1 MTDDE
6 TDRETEPDGGV
17 VDSDIYAPESEG
29 REYRDSVYEPLDNDS
44 LEKAPATSEYPKSD
58 GGEGFRIAD
67 LPKVPKVS
75 HIVGPSAIMLGASL
89 GSGETMFW
97 PTIVAEGSWGL
108 YWAFWVGVITQFFI
122 NTELQ
127 RWAIATGESI
137 FQGFNRLHRIWP
149 LFFLVF
155 GFFQLGWPG
164 WAATGSEVF
173 AAWTGVV
180 PRADWYIIG
189 VISMGVIWLS
199 YQAGPLVY
207 NIIERAQIGLMLLA
221 VAIAVVLM
229 FTLSTFGQ
237 FANVP
242 SGAVNFGALPS
253 DADFDIATFLGGL
266 AYAGAGGYTN
276 LAQGVWAREKGYG
289 MGAYQGRIKNPL
301 RGSGDMES
309 QDESYTFEPTDKN
322 MKRWRAWWKVTQ
334 REHFLTFV
342 VGVIVVATIVM
353 SISSQYAGGG
363 EFGGSGVTMW
373 LDTIIPGLGGGI
385 SAWLLYALLFIALFS
400 TQYAQIEVFVRN
412 SGDIVYQKIGRQRGW
427 SMSYIFLG
435 LLTLFTLWGMAII
448 GFQVAQP
455 WIILV
460 IGAAAAGVMMWP
472 YNALTIILNTT
483 RMPEHTQ
490 PGWARVIAMWWAT
503 AFFGFFSVLLI
514 GQQLAGPVAEA
525 TADFGLGAV
534 ADVLMTFT
542 TEIAIM
548 GSGIGGYA
556 LWVFAL
562 AVQIYTMYRSGRA
575 KVEASGTVEDADEA
589 SGFLA

>member
-6 TDRETEPDGGV
+6 DEPATEPETDGGV
-17 VDSDIYAPESEG
+17 ADADVYAPESEG
-29 REYRDSVYEPLDNDS
+29 REYRESVYTPLDDDS
-44 LEKAPATSEYPKSD
+44 LEEAPATSEYPKSD
-58 GGEGFRIAD
+58 GGGGFRIAD

-137 FQGFNRLHRIWP
+137 FQGFNRLNRIWP

-155 GFFQLGWPG
+155 GFFQIGWPG

-173 AAWTGVV
+173 AAWTGIV
-180 PRADWYIIG
+180 PRADWYLIG
-189 VISMGVIWLS
+189 VVSMVVIWLS

-207 NIIERAQIGLMLLA
+207 NVIERAQIALMLLA
-221 VAIAVVLM
+221 VFIGIVLM
-229 FTLSTFGQ
+229 FTLNTFGE
-237 FANVP
+237 FANLP
-242 SGAVNFGALPS
+242 AGAVNFGALPS

-276 LAQGVWAREKGYG
+276 LSQGVWAREKGYG

-301 RGSGDMES
+301 RGSGETES
-309 QDESYTFEPTDKN
+309 QDGSYTFEPTDTN

-353 SISSQYAGGG
+353 SIAAQYAGGG
-363 EFGGSGVTMW
+363 EFGGSGVAMW
-373 LDTIIPGLGGGI
+373 LDTIIPGLGGGV

-412 SGDIVYQKIGRQRGW
+412 SADIVYQKIGRSRGW
-427 SMSYIFLG
+427 DMSYIFLG
-435 LLTLFTLWGMAII
+435 LLTVFTLWGMAII

-472 YNALTIILNTT
+472 YNALTILLNTT

-490 PGWARVIAMWWAT
+490 PGWARILAMWWAT
-503 AFFGFFSVLLI
+503 AFFGFFSILLI
-514 GQQLAGPVAEA
+514 GETLV
-525 TADFGLGAV
+525 TRFGLDAFG
-534 ADVLMTFT
+534 T
-542 TEIAIM
+542 TVTVM
-548 GSGIGGYA
+548 GSAPGGYA
-556 LWVFAL
+556 LWLFAL
-562 AVQIYTMYRSGRA
+562 AVQIYTMYRSARA
-575 KVEASGTVEDADEA
+575 KIDASGTVEDADEA